1 MSEKQIFKNLIRKI
15 NNDFNL
21 VIWNAENDPNQEDHL
36 DVLNYLCHQEI
47 SRSEEN
53 QTIFYTNFGLP
64 KVILIIE
71 NLNDQNLFK
80 NLAEIKKMHPK
91 LDAFLINNNEN
102 LKELT
107 QKLDSFKS

>member
-1 MSEKQIFKNLIRKI
+1 MRKK
-15 NNDFNL
+15 
-21 VIWNAENDPNQEDHL
+21 
-36 DVLNYLCHQEI
+36 
-47 SRSEEN
+47 EN

-71 NLNDQNLFK
+71 NFNDQNLFK
-80 NLAEIKKMHPK
+80 NLTEIRKMHPK

-107 QKLDSFKS
+107 KKLDSFKS